1 MNRQELDQSVQM
13 LQDHKQAWA
22 TLPIPQKIDLLLET
36 RQQLRTRGD
45 ALVDAAARGKHIDPH
60 SPWVG
65 EEWVIGPWALAASI
79 NGYLETL
86 HALAE
91 GHPPHVKKVRTRT
104 NGQVVVPVF
113 PHNVFDQILLSGIR
127 AEVWQQPGVTATNLY
142 DHMAAFYRQK
152 NPQGKVALVLGSGNV
167 SGIPPL
173 DVLYRLYALGH
184 VVLLKPNPVNEV
196 LGPILE
202 EIFAPYVQAGYLRF
216 AYGGAD
222 VGDYLVHHA
231 GIEEIH
237 ITGSA
242 CSHDVIVYGPGSDG
256 LERKRRHEPT
266 LNKPMT
272 SELDAVIPVIV
283 VPGHWSKADIRYQAE
298 NVVTMK
304 LHNSGF
310 NCAAAQLLVLSA
322 AWEQRAAF
330 MEAIRQLMRE
340 LPPRQAYYP
349 GAAERQKAALAA
361 HPDAELLGGDVPRTL
376 ITELDPNAVD
386 EYCFNTEFFGPV
398 FAQTSL
404 PGVDAAAYLQNAVRF
419 CNEKLR
425 GTLGA
430 TIIIRPREMHMLAT
444 ELDAAIANLRY
455 GAVGVNVWHAMAFLL
470 AQTTWG
476 AYPGHTYDDIQ
487 SGIGVVRNSL
497 LFDQPEKSV
506 TYGPFYPFP
515 RSWLHA
521 DLSLLPRPPWFVT
534 NKTAQVTAKRVA
546 KFATDP
552 GVHHLP
558 GILVSA
564 LRG

>member
-1 MNRQELDQSVQM
+1 MNHQEIEQSIQT

-22 TLPIPQKIDLLLET
+22 TLPIPQKIDLLLAT
-36 RQQLRTRGD
+36 REQLGKRGD
-45 ALVDAAARGKHIDPH
+45 ALVEAAARGKYIDPR

-91 GHPPHVKKVRTRT
+91 GHPPKVKTIRTRA
-104 NGQVVVPVF
+104 NGQVIVQVF
-113 PHNVFDQILLSGIR
+113 PHDVYDQILLSGIR
-127 AEVWQQPGVTATNLY
+127 AEVWMQPGVTAANLH
-142 DHMAAFYRQK
+142 DHMAGFYRQT

-184 VVLLKPNPVNEV
+184 VVLLKPNPVNEY

-202 EIFAPYVQAGYLRF
+202 DIFTPFVQAGYLRF
-216 AYGGAD
+216 VYGGAD
-222 VGDYLVHHA
+222 VGDCLVHHP

-242 CSHDVIVYGPGSDG
+242 CTHDMIVFGPGAAG
-256 LERKRRHEPT
+256 TERKRRHAPT
-266 LNKPMT
+266 LNKPIS
-272 SELDAVIPVIV
+272 SELGAAIPVII
-283 VPGHWSKADIRYQAE
+283 VPGRWSTADIRYQAE

-310 NCAAAQLLVLSA
+310 NCAAAQVLILPA
-322 AWEQRAAF
+322 VWEQRDEFMAAV
-330 MEAIRQLMRE
+330 RRLMRE

-349 GAAERQKAALAA
+349 GAAERQQAALAA
-361 HPDAELLGGDVPRTL
+361 HPEAELLGGDVPRTL

-386 EYCFNTEFFGPV
+386 ETCFTTEVFDPV
-398 FAQTSL
+398 LAQTSL
-404 PGVDAAAYLQNAVRF
+404 PGDDATAYLRNAVRF
-419 CNEKLR
+419 CNEKLS

-430 TIIIRPREMHMLAT
+430 TIIIHPREMHALAAD
-444 ELDAAIANLRY
+444 LDEAIANLRY

-476 AYPGHTYDDIQ
+476 AYPGHTVDDIQ

-497 LFDQPEKSV
+497 LFDDPEKSV

-534 NKTAQVTAKRVA
+534 NKTAQTTAKRVA
-546 KFATDP
+546 RFATDP
-552 GVHHLP
+552 GLLRVP